1 MLNTTMTKKEAL
13 EMLSG
18 KLSRYFGVTFSEA
31 NNEQL
36 YKAVVMTVR
45 DILLEKRK
53 SYHYKIKEAQGKRVY
68 YLCMEFLLGRS
79 LKNNVYNLG
88 IEKQLTEVLKNNGFA
103 YYKEE
108 NYISSESMWQIAYEM
123 EVIING

>member
-31 NNEQL
+31 NNEQF

-45 DILLEKRK
+45 DILLEK
-53 SYHYKIKEAQGKRVY
+53 
-68 YLCMEFLLGRS
+68 
-79 LKNNVYNLG
+79 
-88 IEKQLTEVLKNNGFA
+88 
-103 YYKEE
+103 
-108 NYISSESMWQIAYEM
+108 
-123 EVIING
+123 